1 MSTRLK
7 RRRGQRFP
15 PGATDTGR
23 GVNFSIFSRNATRVE
38 LLLFH
43 KADDGQP
50 FQTFEL
56 DPDENRTFFFW
67 HIFVAGAQPGLYYS
81 WRVHG
86 PHDEAH
92 GLRFDG
98 SRELLDP
105 WAREVS
111 TGLWDR
117 RAAAAGDAGSSIR
130 ARIVPRDDYD
140 WEGDRPLN
148 RSLRDAV
155 IYELHVGGFTR
166 HASADVDAPGTFR
179 GLIEKIPYL
188 KSLGVTDVELLP
200 VMAFDEQDVPEAVAE
215 RGLKNYWGYS
225 PYAFFAPHPA
235 FAAGSD
241 ARNEFRDL
249 VKALHRAGIGV
260 ILDVV
265 LNHTAEG
272 NEHGPVINFKGIG
285 NEFFY
290 HLDPEDRSRYRDFSG
305 CGNTINCNHPLVARY
320 LLQCLEFWVR
330 EMHVDGFRLD
340 LASVLSRGEDG
351 EPMYHA
357 PALWSIEFSDVLQ
370 WTTLI
375 AEAWDAAGLYQVGDF
390 PGFRWAEW
398 NGRYRDVVRR
408 FLRGD
413 SGMTAELATRIAGS
427 SDFYADAGRTPANGI
442 NFITCHDGFTLRDL
456 VSYNDKHNRSNGEEN
471 RDGTSDNWSWNSG
484 AEGETGDTRISRLRE
499 QRARNFITVLML
511 SQGVPMLLAG
521 DEVLR
526 TQRGNNNAYCQDNET
541 SWFDWSLVER
551 NADMLRFTR
560 GLIALRHRHPSL
572 RRARF
577 VAADPPNGD
586 PPGIVWYGATLE
598 APDWDDPENRVL
610 CFTVNGLRP
619 DEPPLHVMINLSD
632 DTLVLPLPALPAPAQ
647 ARRYTWRLVVDTS
660 RTPPEDLTAPDALT
674 ANEAPDHELPPH
686 AIAVFEAG

>member
-1 MSTRLK
+1 MSMRLK
-7 RRRGQRFP
+7 RRQGQRFP
-15 PGATDTGR
+15 AGATDTGL
-23 GVNFSIFSRNATRVE
+23 GVNFSIFSRNAKRVE
-38 LLLFH
+38 LLLFRQ
-43 KADDGQP
+43 ADDDQP

-56 DPDENRTFFFW
+56 DPDENSTFFFW
-67 HIFVAGAQPGLYYS
+67 HIFVVGAEPGVYYS

-86 PHDEAH
+86 PDNAAA

-111 TGLWDR
+111 TVRWDR
-117 RAAAAGDAGSSIR
+117 RAAAAGEVSSSIR
-130 ARIVPRDDYD
+130 ARIVPRNDYD

-148 RSLRDAV
+148 RALGDAV

-166 HASADVDAPGTFR
+166 HPSADVDAPGTYS

-200 VMAFDEQDVPEAVAE
+200 VMAFDEQDLPEGGAE
-215 RGLKNYWGYS
+215 RGLTNYWGYS
-225 PYAFFAPHPA
+225 PFAFFAPHPGY
-235 FAAGSD
+235 AGAD
-241 ARNEFRDL
+241 RARNEFRDL

-260 ILDVV
+260 IMDVV

-272 NEHGPVINFKGIG
+272 DERGPVINFKGIG

-290 HLDPEDRSRYRDFSG
+290 HLDPDDRSRYRDFSG

-357 PALWSIEFSDVLQ
+357 PVLWSIEFSSVLQ

-390 PGFRWAEW
+390 PGFRWSEW

-413 SGMTAELATRIAGS
+413 SGLTAELATRIAGS
-427 SDFYADAGRTPANGI
+427 SDFYADAGRAPASGI
-442 NFITCHDGFTLRDL
+442 NFITSHDGFTLWDL
-456 VSYNDKHNRSNGEEN
+456 VTYNDKHNLTNGEDN
-471 RDGTSDNWSWNSG
+471 RDGTNENWSWNSG
-484 AEGETGDTRISRLRE
+484 AEGEVDDPLVNRLRA
-499 QRARNFITVLML
+499 QRARNFITLLMV
-511 SQGVPMLLAG
+511 SQGVPMLQAG

-526 TQRGNNNAYCQDNET
+526 TQGGNNNAYCQDNET
-541 SWFDWSLVER
+541 SWFDWSLVEH
-551 NADMLRFTR
+551 NAHMLRFTR

-572 RRARF
+572 RRTRF
-577 VAADPPNGD
+577 VSADPPNGE
-586 PPGIVWYGATLE
+586 PPGIVWYGGTLD
-598 APDWDDPENRVL
+598 APDWDDAENRVL
-610 CFTVNGLRP
+610 CFTVNGLRAN
-619 DEPPLHVMINLSD
+619 EPPLHVMINLSGE
-632 DTLVLPLPALPAPAQ
+632 TRSLPLPRLPASSQSP
-647 ARRYTWRLVVDTS
+647 RLTWRLVVDTS
-660 RTPPEDLTAPDALT
+660 KAAPDDLVEADALT
-674 ANEAPDHELPPH
+674 AYDAADYDLPAH